1 MRRSSKL
8 RRMSLPFNQVP
19 LPVYSPLPLGD
30 PAFHT
35 AALNFAPSAIST
47 RQAANSVIVQ
57 KGPTAGLFNLLSHAA
72 KHAILQPA
80 YQHSSHDPNER
91 RPAGMPQPAAPIPVF
106 CSFAPEDEPL

>member
-57 KGPTAGLFNLLSHAA
+57 KGPTAGLFKSRWFERALPRNARQSTL
-72 KHAILQPA
+72 KPA
-80 YQHSSHDPNER
+80 TFE
-91 RPAGMPQPAAPIPVF
+91 
-106 CSFAPEDEPL
+106 